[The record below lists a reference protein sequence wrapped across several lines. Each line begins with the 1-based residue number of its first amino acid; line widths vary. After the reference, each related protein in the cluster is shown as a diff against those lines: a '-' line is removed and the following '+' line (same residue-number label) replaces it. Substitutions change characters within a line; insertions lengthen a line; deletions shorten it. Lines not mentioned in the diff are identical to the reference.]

1 MNCVTH
7 PKYRAVRPPKADCTD
22 CRKLYALTHHET
34 KTRDEIANDL
44 GISVRRVY
52 SFLAGVKKPKKPHP
66 DTKPKKEKTL
76 DDSIS
81 EVSEKRARR
90 KQGKHFEEL
99 VDRLDRVQR
108 DLDAATALSDV
119 PSTYA
124 ITPFKGATSESTAV
138 VLASD
143 WHIEETVKAEWV
155 NDLNEYSLDIAKER
169 IGHFFK
175 LVLRMVELERANTPI
190 PRLVLWLGGDFIT
203 GHIHEENFEVC
214 SLMPIEAAIRAQ
226 EHLASGID
234 FLLENSDLDL
244 VIPCSVGNHSRITH
258 KVRSATEVGNS
269 LELFVY
275 HSLAN
280 RYKGNKRVQF
290 VISHSY
296 HTYLTVYDTTIRFH
310 HGHALKYN
318 GGVGGLTIP
327 VNKAINEWNKSR
339 WADLDCFG
347 HWHTLFDG
355 GNFIANGSLIGHNPY
370 AIRIKASFQRPK
382 QAFFVINKRF
392 KAENIVVRRL
402 LV

>member
-1 MNCVTH
+1 MTKEKPMRCNTH
-7 PKYRAVRPPKADCTD
+7 PKYEGIKPPRVPCTH
-22 CRKLYALTHHET
+22 CRKIYALAH
-34 KTRDEIANDL
+34 RNDPRAQVADAL
-44 GISVRRVY
+44 GVNVRRVREY
-52 SFLAGVKKPKKPHP
+52 LQGHTTP
-66 DTKPKKEKTL
+66 KEKTL
-76 DDSIS
+76 DDDIS
-81 EVSEKRARR
+81 KLRERRASGVDR
-90 KQGKHFEEL
+90 KHLAEM

-108 DLDAATALSDV
+108 DLDAATSLQGTV
-119 PSTYA
+119 STYE
-124 ITPFKGATSESTAV
+124 IKPFKGNTSESTAV

-143 WHIEETVKAEWV
+143 WHIEETVKGEWV
-155 NDLNEYSLDIAKER
+155 NNLNEYNLDVAKKR
-169 IGHFFK
+169 IEHFFK
-175 LVLRMVELERANTPI
+175 LVLRMVELERQNTPI

-203 GHIHEENFEVC
+203 GHIHEENLEVC

-234 FLLENSDLDL
+234 FLLANSDLDL

-258 KVRSATEVGNS
+258 KVRSATEMGNS

-275 HSLAN
+275 HSLAE
-280 RYKGNKRVQF
+280 RYKGNKRVTF

-310 HGHALKYN
+310 HGHALKYG

-327 VNKAINEWNKSR
+327 VNKAINEWNKSK

-347 HWHTLFDG
+347 HWHTFFDG
-355 GNFIANGSLIGHNPY
+355 GNFIANGSIIGHNPY
-370 AIRIKASFQRPK
+370 AVRIKASFQRPK

-402 LV
+402 LL